1 MHDECLKITIE
12 ALEAINFNG
21 EIVNVKSFGSG
32 IINDTFLV
40 ICKNNESKEEKYILQ
55 KINHSIFKNVEKLM
69 ENYCNVCD
77 YLKEVVKRNHGD
89 IDRETITVIPTKE
102 GKSFFKDSLG
112 NYWRAIKFISN
123 TITYDVLESAN
134 DFYKAGKAFG
144 QFQNMLSEYRAED
157 LYESIPNFH
166 NTRERFKTF
175 LSAVENNKANRLDK
189 VSEEVNFIL
198 ERKNDTSI
206 LLDMYERGELPLRV
220 THNDTKIS
228 NILMDAETKEGICV
242 IDLDTI
248 MPGLSLY
255 DFGDAI
261 RSGATHALE
270 DEKDLNKVYV
280 DLEFFEAF
288 TKGFLEGTNSILTEN
303 EIAMLP
309 MGAKVITL
317 EQGIRFLT
325 DYLDGDVYYKTS
337 YEEQN
342 LDRTRTQLK
351 LVKDMEL
358 KWDKLKCI
366 VDKYVLNNIVE
377 R

>member
-1 MHDECLKITIE
+1 MHDKCLEITVE
-12 ALEAINFNG
+12 AIKAINFNG
-21 EIVNVKSFGSG
+21 DVINIKSFGSG

-40 ICKNNESKEEKYILQ
+40 VCKNSEYKDEKYILQ
-55 KINHSIFKNVEKLM
+55 KINHLIFKDIEKLM
-69 ENYCNVCD
+69 ENYCNICD
-77 YLKEVVKRNHGD
+77 YLKDIIKKNGGD
-89 IDRETITVIPTKE
+89 VDRQTITVIPTKD
-102 GKSFFKDSLG
+102 GKRFFKDSLG
-112 NYWRAIKFISN
+112 NYWRAIKFIPN
-123 TITYDVLESAN
+123 TITYDVIESAN
-134 DFYKAGKAFG
+134 DFYKAGKSFG
-144 QFQNMLSEYRAED
+144 QFQNMLSEYNAES

-166 NTRERFKTF
+166 NTKERFKTF
-175 LSAVENNKANRLDK
+175 LEAVENNKARRVDAVK
-189 VSEEVNFIL
+189 EEVNFII
-198 ERKNDTSI
+198 ERKKDTSL

-228 NILMDAETKEGICV
+228 NILMDKETKEGICV

-288 TKGFLEGTNSILTEN
+288 TKGFLEGTGSSLTEK
-303 EIAMLP
+303 EIEMLP

-325 DYLDGDVYYKTS
+325 DYLNGDVYYKTS
-337 YEEQN
+337 YQEQN

-351 LVKDMEL
+351 LVKDIEL
-358 KWDKLKCI
+358 KWNELNNI

>member
-1 MHDECLKITIE
+1 
-12 ALEAINFNG
+12 
-21 EIVNVKSFGSG
+21 
-32 IINDTFLV
+32 
-40 ICKNNESKEEKYILQ
+40 
-55 KINHSIFKNVEKLM
+55 
-69 ENYCNVCD
+69 
-77 YLKEVVKRNHGD
+77 
-89 IDRETITVIPTKE
+89 
-102 GKSFFKDSLG
+102 
-112 NYWRAIKFISN
+112 
-123 TITYDVLESAN
+123 
-134 DFYKAGKAFG
+134 
-144 QFQNMLSEYRAED
+144 MLSEYKAET

-175 LSAVENNKANRLDK
+175 LSAIENNKANRLDK
-189 VSEEVNFIL
+189 VREEVNFIL

-228 NILMDAETKEGICV
+228 NILMDEKTKEGICV

-270 DEKDLNKVYV
+270 DEKDLSKVYV

-288 TKGFLEGTNSILTEN
+288 TKGFLEGTDNSLTKN
-303 EIAMLP
+303 EIEMLP

-351 LVKDMEL
+351 LVRDMEL
-358 KWDKLKCI
+358 KWDKLNFI
-366 VDKYVLNNIVE
+366 VDKYVLKNIV
-377 R
+377 

>member
-1 MHDECLKITIE
+1 MYDKCLEITVE
-12 ALEAINFNG
+12 ALNTINFNG
-21 EIVNVKSFGSG
+21 DVINVKSFGSG

-40 ICKNNESKEEKYILQ
+40 VCKSNEDKEERYILQ

-77 YLKEVVKRNHGD
+77 YLKNIVKQSGGD
-89 IDRETITVIPTKE
+89 PDRQTITVIPTKD
-102 GKSFFKDSLG
+102 GKNFFKDSLG
-112 NYWRAIKFISN
+112 NYWRAIKFIPN
-123 TITYDVLESAN
+123 TITYDVIESAN

-144 QFQNMLSEYRAED
+144 QFQNMLSEYNAES

-166 NTRERFKTF
+166 NTKERFKTF
-175 LSAVENNKANRLDK
+175 LNAIENNKAKRLDK
-189 VSEEVNFIL
+189 VREEVNFIL
-198 ERKNDTSI
+198 ERKNDTSK
-206 LLDMYERGELPLRV
+206 LLDMYKNNELPLRV

-228 NILMDAETKEGICV
+228 NILMDKETKEGICV

-270 DEKDLNKVYV
+270 DEKDLSKVYV

-288 TKGFLEGTNSILTEN
+288 TKGFLEGTDSSLTEK
-303 EIAMLP
+303 EIEMLP

-358 KWDKLKCI
+358 KWDNLKSI

>member
-1 MHDECLKITIE
+1 MHDECLKITTE
-12 ALEAINFNG
+12 VLEAINFKG
-21 EIVNVKSFGSG
+21 DIVNVKSFGSG

-40 ICKNNESKEEKYILQ
+40 VCKNNDNKEEKYILQ

-77 YLKEVVKRNHGD
+77 YLKEVVKNNHGD
-89 IDRETITVIPTKE
+89 IDRQTITVIPTKE

-112 NYWRAIKFISN
+112 SYWRAIKFISN

-144 QFQNMLSEYRAED
+144 EFQNMLSGYKAET

-166 NTRERFKTF
+166 NTKERFKTF
-175 LSAVENNKANRLDK
+175 LSAIENNKANRLDK
-189 VSEEVNFIL
+189 VIEEVSFIL
-198 ERKNDTSI
+198 ERKNDTSM
-206 LLDMYERGELPLRV
+206 LLDMYEKGELPLRV

-228 NILMDAETKEGICV
+228 NILMDEKTKEGICV

-270 DEKDLNKVYV
+270 DEKDLSKVYV

-288 TKGFLEGTNSILTEN
+288 TKGFLEGTDGSLTKN
-303 EIAMLP
+303 EIKMLP

-351 LVKDMEL
+351 LVRDMEL
-358 KWDKLKCI
+358 KWDKLNSI
-366 VDKYVLNNIVE
+366 VDKYVLKI
-377 R
+377 

>member
-1 MHDECLKITIE
+1 MYDECLKITTE
-12 ALEAINFNG
+12 ALEAISFDG
-21 EIVNVKSFGSG
+21 DIVNVKSFGSG

-40 ICKNNESKEEKYILQ
+40 VCKNNNKEDKYILQ

-77 YLKEVVKRNHGD
+77 YLKEVVKNNHGD
-89 IDRETITVIPTKE
+89 IDRQTITVIPTKE

-123 TITYDVLESAN
+123 TITYDILESEN

-144 QFQNMLSEYRAED
+144 EFQNMLSEYKAET

-166 NTRERFKTF
+166 NTKERYKSFIN
-175 LSAVENNKANRLDK
+175 AIERNKANRLDN
-189 VSEEVNFIL
+189 VINEVNFII
-198 ERKNDTSI
+198 ERKSDTSI
-206 LLDMYERGELPLRV
+206 LVDLLQKGKLPLRV

-228 NILMDAETKEGICV
+228 NILMDAKTKEGICV

-261 RSGATHALE
+261 RSGATHVSE
-270 DEKDLNKVYV
+270 DEKDLNKVFI

-288 TKGFLEGTNSILTEN
+288 TKGFLEGTANSLTEK
-303 EIAMLP
+303 EIELLP
-309 MGAKVITL
+309 MAVKIITL

-325 DYLDGDVYYKTS
+325 DYLNGDVYYKTN
-337 YEEQN
+337 YNDQN

-351 LVKDMEL
+351 LVKDIEE
-358 KWDKLKCI
+358 KLNEMKNIVNKC
-366 VDKYVLNNIVE
+366 LSNNIVE
-377 R
+377 V